1 MLKGKKIVLG
11 ITGSIAAYKAC
22 LIIRG
27 LVKAGAEVQV
37 VITPAGK
44 EFITPITLSAL
55 THKPVISEFFAQR
68 DGTWN
73 SHVDLGLWADAMLI
87 APCTAST
94 LGKMANGIADNM
106 LITTYLS
113 MKAPVFIAP
122 AMDLDMYKHPST
134 QENMKRLVSFG
145 NHIIK
150 PASGFLAS
158 GLEGKGR
165 MEEPERIVAI
175 LEEKLGEAP
184 SKMRGSS
191 GEEEAWK
198 NHALQESQ
206 EEQKAWQ
213 NHALQE
219 SQEEGMCGKK
229 VLITAGPTY
238 EKIDPV
244 RFIGNYSSGKM
255 GFALAEEC
263 ARRGAEV
270 TLVAGPV
277 SLKCSEAIHRIDV
290 ESCEEMYQAATEAFK
305 SSDAAILCAA
315 VADFRPE
322 QQAKEKIKRE
332 GPTPDPSQKGGEEA
346 NPKAP
351 SKKRGSSGDSEDGGM
366 TLRLVPNPD
375 IAAALGKMKTEKQ
388 VMVGFALETN
398 DEEVNAK
405 KKLEK
410 KNLDFIVLNSL
421 QNKGTCFQSD
431 ENQISIISKEG
442 QRDYEKKSKQEVAR
456 DIVEELERVIKAA
469 GNPLP
474 AGKDRGEQRE
484 NR

>member
-27 LVKAGAEVQV
+27 LVKAGADVQV

-55 THKPVISEFFAQR
+55 TQKPVISDFFSQR
-68 DGTWN
+68 DGTWH
-73 SHVDLGLWADAMLI
+73 SHVALGLWADAMLI

-122 AMDLDMYKHPST
+122 AMDLDMYQHPTT
-134 QENMKRLVSFG
+134 QQNMERLKSFG
-145 NHIIK
+145 NQIIE

-165 MEEPERIVAI
+165 MEEPEKIVAY
-175 LEEKLGEAP
+175 LDMFFEK
-184 SKMRGSS
+184 KD
-191 GEEEAWK
+191 
-198 NHALQESQ
+198 LQ
-206 EEQKAWQ
+206 
-213 NHALQE
+213 
-219 SQEEGMCGKK
+219 GRRIM
-229 VLITAGPTY
+229 ITAGPTY

-277 SLKCSEAIHRIDV
+277 ALKTEHPNILRVNV
-290 ESCEEMYQAATEAFK
+290 ESCQEMYDAATSAFPQQ
-305 SSDAAILCAA
+305 DAAILCAA

-322 QQAKEKIKRE
+322 HVADQKIKRV
-332 GPTPDPSQKGGEEA
+332 GQSMDIH
-346 NPKAP
+346 
-351 SKKRGSSGDSEDGGM
+351 
-366 TLRLVPNPD
+366 LVPNPD
-375 IAAALGKMKTEKQ
+375 IAAELGRMKREGQ
-388 VMVGFALETN
+388 ILVGFALETN
-398 DEEVNAK
+398 DEETNAHH
-405 KKLEK
+405 KLEK

-421 QNKGTCFQSD
+421 KNKGTCFRSD
-431 ENQISIISKEG
+431 DNQISIISRTG
-442 QRDYEKKSKQEVAR
+442 QQDYERKAKNEVAS
-456 DIVEELERVIKAA
+456 DIIDQLVRL
-469 GNPLP
+469 L
-474 AGKDRGEQRE
+474 
-484 NR
+484 